1 MNDISKANAGV
12 KPIITKTRKN
22 GERGIIPRVLHQ
34 TFFVLIKLFDQ
45 AKRKKG
51 SPNRSHRP
59 NGQNWT
65 ELVEWA
71 HLSIEYFFVYST
83 SARATEGWRSDD
95 VINDQWYIDDVI
107 DW

>member
-1 MNDISKANAGV
+1 MIFLKRMPASNPLLPKQE
-12 KPIITKTRKN
+12 KN
-22 GERGIIPRVLHQ
+22 GRGASYLGCF
-34 TFFVLIKLFDQ
+34 TELFFVLIKLFGQ
-45 AKRKKG
+45 LKRKKG
-51 SPNRSHRP
+51 SPNYSHRP

-65 ELVEWA
+65 ELMEWA
-71 HLSIEYFFVYST
+71 HWSIEYFFVYST